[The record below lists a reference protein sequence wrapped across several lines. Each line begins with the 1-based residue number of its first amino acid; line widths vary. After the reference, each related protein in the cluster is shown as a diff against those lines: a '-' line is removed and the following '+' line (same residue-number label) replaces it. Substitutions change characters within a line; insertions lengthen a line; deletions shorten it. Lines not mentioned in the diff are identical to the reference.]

1 MIQLKQIEKI
11 YQKAKPNEVTALKGV
26 SLTIHDGDLIAI
38 TGPSGSGKT
47 TLLHILACLEKPDAG
62 EYILNGQ
69 NVAEL
74 SERKKAD
81 LRNSYFGIV
90 LQDFGLMEEESV
102 LLNVCL
108 PLLIGKMRHK
118 EAKKAAV
125 SALEHMGIP
134 SLATKKVNQ
143 LSGGQKQRVAI
154 ARALVHKP
162 QIILADEPTGA
173 LDSAHTEELLQ
184 LIRKCNEEGITF
196 LIVTHNPVVA
206 DFCTRQMHIIDGKL
220 SE

>member
-26 SLTIHDGDLIAI
+26 SLTIHDGDLIAV

-81 LRNSYFGIV
+81 LRNSYFGI
-90 LQDFGLMEEESV
+90 
-102 LLNVCL
+102 
-108 PLLIGKMRHK
+108 
-118 EAKKAAV
+118 
-125 SALEHMGIP
+125 
-134 SLATKKVNQ
+134 
-143 LSGGQKQRVAI
+143 LSGAAADWKNAAERSEKSGRKRTGTHGHSVPGDQKGQSAQRRTKTAGRHCPGACSQTANHSGGRTHRGVGFGAHGRVI
-154 ARALVHKP
+154 T
-162 QIILADEPTGA
+162 AD
-173 LDSAHTEELLQ
+173 
-184 LIRKCNEEGITF
+184 
-196 LIVTHNPVVA
+196 
-206 DFCTRQMHIIDGKL
+206 
-220 SE
+220 SEMQRRGHHFFDCYP

>member
-1 MIQLKQIEKI
+1 MIRLNQIEKT
-11 YQKAKPNEVTALKGV
+11 YQKAKPNEVTALKKV

-62 EYILNGQ
+62 EYLLNGQ
-69 NVAEL
+69 NITEL
-74 SERKKAD
+74 PDRQKAD
-81 LRNSYFGIV
+81 LRNSYFGII
-90 LQDFGLMEEESV
+90 LQDFGLLEEESV
-102 LLNVCL
+102 LLNICL
-108 PLLIGKMRHK
+108 PLLIGKTRYK
-118 EAKKAAV
+118 EAKKAAI

-134 SLATKKVNQ
+134 SLASKKVNQ

-154 ARALVHKP
+154 ARAIVHKP

-173 LDSAHTEELLQ
+173 LDSANTEELLQ
-184 LIRKCNEEGITF
+184 LIRKLNEEGITF
-196 LIVTHNPVVA
+196 LIVTHNPIVA
-206 DFCTRQMHIIDGKL
+206 DFCTRQLHIIDGKL

>member
-11 YQKAKPNEVTALKGV
+11 YQKAKPNEVTALKDV
-26 SLTIHDGDLIAI
+26 SLTIHDGDLIAV

-118 EAKKAAV
+118 EAKKAAI
-125 SALEHMGIP
+125 SALERMGIP

-196 LIVTHNPVVA
+196 LIVTHNPIVA